1 MRNSVMLIGTMSEP
15 VISEKQADFTIIV
28 NETERLKPMGVSC
41 SIVDKSAKA
50 RFNKVDEGDL
60 IAIDGKLRIDDGE
73 TWIEVNDIFLID
85 KKH

>member
-1 MRNSVMLIGTMSEP
+1 MSEP

-28 NETERLKPMGVSC
+28 NETQRLKPMSVSC
-41 SIVDKSAKA
+41 SIVDKSTKA
-50 RFNKVDEGDL
+50 RFNKVSEGDL